1 MQCVFLGNDPSE
13 GTGMKC
19 WKCGQ
24 ENVSGAMQCV
34 HCNADMRRTEPKSVE
49 GKALRRLYDHY
60 GAEALLTNSALMV
73 NALGDLMQDSNKI
86 RNQLKMALA
95 AGIGRAYLL
104 QIQSVG
110 NSDSDFENRMLE
122 MMTED
127 AGLSEAVSKKIM
139 SAFDEMIGWKG
150 FGETYAEVTSRC
162 NGSEEKRENDDQTY
176 QENVNN
182 HREDISLAKKNEQ
195 EKKEIRSKE
204 LGASYNDQSSEKK
217 EISEATGKLQPKK
230 PRWWLFG
237 IFSVLYLFM
246 NYQDSVVY
254 GMRIYGKLF
263 PSPRPIDMQ
272 IIPLLTFALAGA
284 FPLIS
289 ILAGNKKK
297 RKIAMVCAILG
308 LCGCIVVEYVL
319 FQLHGIIPFISW
331 IFFFISLLVLLFAT
345 KSGRKK
351 WMSITCF
358 LLALVTIVFSIFFT
372 YCRLSFESG
381 QMIFYVWD
389 FQFWESSHWF
399 KFLYDSWLIA
409 STKIQKIPALFILPF
424 SRGFLLLAIAFG
436 IRLLPTNKHEPSK

>member
-1 MQCVFLGNDPSE
+1 
-13 GTGMKC
+13 MKC

-24 ENVSGAMQCV
+24 ENVPGAMQCV

-49 GKALRRLYDHY
+49 GIALRRLYDHY

-150 FGETYAEVTSRC
+150 FGEAYAEVTSRC

-246 NYQDSVVY
+246 NYQDSQLY
-254 GMRIYGKLF
+254 GMMIWGKLF
-263 PSPRPIDMQ
+263 PGSMSIGRQ
-272 IIPLLTFALAGA
+272 IIPLFTFALAGA

-289 ILAGNKKK
+289 ILAGNKTKQ
-297 RKIAMVCAILG
+297 KISMVCAILG
-308 LCGCIVVEYVL
+308 LCGCIAVEYAFFQRSFFIGSIWFFYLLSLVVL
-319 FQLHGIIPFISW
+319 FIAI
-331 IFFFISLLVLLFAT
+331 

-351 WMSITCF
+351 WMLIICL
-358 LLALVTIVFSIFFT
+358 LLALATIGFSIF
-372 YCRLSFESG
+372 LSFCRYYPGNNLIEAAGIEHYWMRQDWFEYLYNSW
-381 QMIFYVWD
+381 YVVNKTD
-389 FQFWESSHWF
+389 LS
-399 KFLYDSWLIA
+399 
-409 STKIQKIPALFILPF
+409 ALFVLPF

-436 IRLLPTNKHEPSK
+436 IKLLPADKDESK